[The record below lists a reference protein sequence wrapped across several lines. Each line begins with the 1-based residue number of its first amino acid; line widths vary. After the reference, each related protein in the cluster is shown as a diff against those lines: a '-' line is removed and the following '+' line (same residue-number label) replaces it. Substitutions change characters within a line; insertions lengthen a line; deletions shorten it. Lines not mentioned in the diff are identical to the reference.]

1 VTSGAMRR
9 AVHVLRALRAP
20 AATAAVAAA
29 GYHSHTSVLADT
41 APPAPGID
49 PASWTALTLSKVT
62 KLSENTAIYRF
73 AFADEKAPSGM
84 TVASCLLTKAAIG
97 SQKEDGTRA
106 NVMRPYTPISR
117 PDAVGYLD
125 LAVKTYPE
133 GKMSKHMAN
142 LKVGDKLDFKG
153 PILKRAYKPNEHKQ
167 IGMVAGGTGIAP
179 MLQVVDEILANPA
192 DKTQVSLV
200 FANISEADILMKKD
214 IDARAAAHPDKFK
227 VFYVVDKTSSWF
239 WRGGVGY
246 VTDAMLKTHMPPPS
260 PSSMVYVCGPPPMYK
275 AICGAKGTK
284 EDPKAQGEVGGH
296 LASLGY
302 NKENVFKF

>member
-1 VTSGAMRR
+1 MLGRAM
-9 AVHVLRALRAP
+9 HVLRAARAP

-29 GYHSHTSVLADT
+29 AYYQSPALAE
-41 APPAPGID
+41 APAVGLD
-49 PASWTALTLSKVT
+49 PSAWKPLTLSKVT

-73 AFADEKAPSGM
+73 AFADPYAASGM

-117 PDAVGYLD
+117 PEVVGYLD

-142 LKVGDKLDFKG
+142 MKVGDKLDFKG
-153 PILKRAYKPNEHKQ
+153 PILKKAYKPNEYTK

-192 DKTQVSLV
+192 DKTEVSLV
-200 FANISEADILMKKD
+200 FANISEADILMKKE
-214 IDARAAAHPDKFK
+214 IDARAAANPAKFK
-227 VFYVVDKTSSWF
+227 VFYVVDKSASWL
-239 WRGGVGY
+239 WKGGVGY
-246 VTDAMLKTHMPPPS
+246 VTEETLKTHMPAPAD
-260 PSSMVYVCGPPPMYK
+260 SSMVYVCGPPPMYK

-284 EDPKAQGEVGGH
+284 EDPKAQGELGGF
-296 LASLGY
+296 LSKLGY
-302 NKENVFKF
+302 DKDKVFKF